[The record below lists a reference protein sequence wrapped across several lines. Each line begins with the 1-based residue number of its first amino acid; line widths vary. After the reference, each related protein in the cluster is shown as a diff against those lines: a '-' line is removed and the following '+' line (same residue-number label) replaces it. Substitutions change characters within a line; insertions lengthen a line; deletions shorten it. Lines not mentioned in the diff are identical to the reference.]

1 MAVTSRLAPARYF
14 SNQENAGKHP
24 LTPARAFREVSM
36 SKLTYAIAIM
46 IGIMMFTI
54 GALAGHPASKPWK
67 STTGSYAEQ
76 AMPFPLIVKAWE
88 RGHQTGDQPF

>member
-1 MAVTSRLAPARYF
+1 
-14 SNQENAGKHP
+14 
-24 LTPARAFREVSM
+24 
-36 SKLTYAIAIM
+36 
-46 IGIMMFTI
+46 MMFTI